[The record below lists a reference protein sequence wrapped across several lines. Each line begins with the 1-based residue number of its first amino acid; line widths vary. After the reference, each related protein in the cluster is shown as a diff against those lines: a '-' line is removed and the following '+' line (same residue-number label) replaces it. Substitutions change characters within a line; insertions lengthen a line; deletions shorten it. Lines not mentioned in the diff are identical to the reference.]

1 MPQRLGQVKSL
12 NKTLVPAA
20 GHGAVLL
27 SQPPPR
33 DGCSVRFQA
42 LWSISHLALVA
53 PHHLVG
59 YLNPSV
65 QAFSHCLF
73 AALFRARPA
82 APAYL
87 KGPPSS
93 VLWFVHRTLPYCCR
107 KINILSWL
115 KNVTITAVKPVKYS
129 TIFRIRKHQLK
140 DRAQFWASFK
150 KTRTNWKQAA
160 GEL

>member
-1 MPQRLGQVKSL
+1 MPQWLGQVKSL
-12 NKTLVPAA
+12 NKTLLPAA
-20 GHGAVLL
+20 GCGAVLL

-33 DGCSVRFQA
+33 DGCSVPFQA

-87 KGPPSS
+87 KGLHP
-93 VLWFVHRTLPYCCR
+93 PYCGSYTEHCY
-107 KINILSWL
+107 
-115 KNVTITAVKPVKYS
+115 TAAE
-129 TIFRIRKHQLK
+129 R
-140 DRAQFWASFK
+140 
-150 KTRTNWKQAA
+150 
-160 GEL
+160 